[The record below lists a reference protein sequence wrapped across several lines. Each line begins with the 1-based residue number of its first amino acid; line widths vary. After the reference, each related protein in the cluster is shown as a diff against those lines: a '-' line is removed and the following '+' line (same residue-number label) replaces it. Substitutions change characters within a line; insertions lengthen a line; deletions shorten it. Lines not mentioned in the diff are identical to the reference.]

1 MKNLLL
7 ILAFLLVSCG
17 SDSDS
22 VSPFGPE
29 TLIGDWEL
37 QKLEYK
43 TYFARAIMPGEVD
56 RVVTL
61 DEPIEYNPPTV
72 SGTASFDGEILSIN
86 VMMTTIKLTS
96 VTSQY
101 IAENGVIEITLSQD
115 QKISWGFNF
124 SQGSLILFIPDLPG
138 SDIMESKLF
147 FNKK

>member
-43 TYFARAIMPGEVD
+43 TYFARAVMPGEQD

-61 DEPIEYNPPTV
+61 DEPIVYQPPTV
-72 SGTASFDGEILSIN
+72 SGTASFDGKILSIN

-101 IAENGVIEITLSQD
+101 IAENGVIEIILGQD
-115 QKISWGFNF
+115 QKLNWGFNF
-124 SQGSLILFIPDLPG
+124 FEGSLVLFIPDLPG
-138 SDIMESKLF
+138 SDIMESRLF
-147 FNKK
+147 FNN